1 LPLAELERVE
11 KMTGVRLESVPSP
24 SMDVIGINL
33 QRPYLQDKRVR
44 QAMMYAIDRKTIVES
59 LLQGRGEVVNSPIF
73 GPEWMG
79 IPEGLNAYDYDPEK
93 AKALLQEAGW
103 DANQAID
110 AMTVPPN
117 EEWWAEV
124 VQQQLREVGI
134 KFDLRQVEVSELI
147 DKVFA
152 EEADFDCFLSGGD
165 TYRADPNISSLFYSS
180 NQFPPNGGNG
190 SRYANP
196 ELDALYVE
204 GRATNDLD
212 ERKRI
217 YTEAAKILNEDIPSI
232 FLWSPN
238 SFFAINERVQGFVGP
253 GYVDNRLWN
262 VEDWSVTA
270 AQ

>member
-1 LPLAELERVE
+1 
-11 KMTGVRLESVPSP
+11 
-24 SMDVIGINL
+24 MDVIGINL

-44 QAMMYAIDRKTIVES
+44 QAMMHAIDRATIVES

-79 IPEGLNAYDYDPEK
+79 IPEGLNAYEYDPER

-103 DANQAID
+103 DANQPVD

-117 EEWWAEV
+117 EEWWAEI

-134 KFDLRQVEVSELI
+134 QFNLRQVEVSELI

-152 EEADFDCFLSGGD
+152 DEPDFDCFLSGGD
-165 TYRADPNISSLFYSS
+165 TYRADPNISSLFYGSS
-180 NQFPPNGGNG
+180 QFPPAGGNA

-196 ELDALYVE
+196 ALDELYTQ
-204 GRATNDLD
+204 GRATNDLA

-217 YTEAAKILNEDIPSI
+217 YTEAAKILNEDVPTI

-238 SFFAINERVQGFVGP
+238 SFFAVNQRVEGFMGP

-262 VEDWSVTA
+262 VEDWSVTG
-270 AQ
+270 